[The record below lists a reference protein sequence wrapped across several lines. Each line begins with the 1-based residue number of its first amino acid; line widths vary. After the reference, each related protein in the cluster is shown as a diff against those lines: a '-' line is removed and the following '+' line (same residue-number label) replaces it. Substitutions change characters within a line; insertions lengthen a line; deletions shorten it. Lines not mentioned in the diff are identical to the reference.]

1 MRARPFV
8 PFFVTW
14 YCHDVPKGL
23 LAGMG
28 RGWEGRDVLEAGCGG
43 GSLLFA
49 LADEARRVHGVDIS
63 QDAIGFLRSRY
74 VGAYDNLSVQ
84 ACDFADFE
92 ATEPFDLVLSND
104 CFEHVDNGPGFVGAA
119 ARSLRPDGALLLQF
133 PNHLDH
139 GINHFSTLVDLD
151 ELVAR
156 HFAEAR
162 YFTVHPSAW
171 HEALH
176 AGFSGL
182 RALAEPQL
190 ARNRRAVLA
199 DPRTRGLD
207 DFSRSSCFTWMRSE
221 TRGGLKFQAARALN
235 RAFRVMDRVG
245 PSHRLRELPA
255 TERTRSI
262 LDERLV
268 VFATGPRDGDA
279 F

>member
-1 MRARPFV
+1 MSPDESGVPPPRARFHRMRARPFV

-151 ELVAR
+151 ELRGAALRRSALLHGPPKRVAR
-156 HFAEAR
+156 GPAR
-162 YFTVHPSAW
+162 GVLGSP
-171 HEALH
+171 
-176 AGFSGL
+176 GPG
-182 RALAEPQL
+182 RAPTRPEPTS
-190 ARNRRAVLA
+190 RPGRPE
-199 DPRTRGLD
+199 DPRTGRL
-207 DFSRSSCFTWMRSE
+207 FRE
-221 TRGGLKFQAARALN
+221 ARASPGC
-235 RAFRVMDRVG
+235 DRRRGVASSSRRPG
-245 PSHRLRELPA
+245 R
-255 TERTRSI
+255 
-262 LDERLV
+262 
-268 VFATGPRDGDA
+268 
-279 F
+279 

>member
-207 DFSRSSCFTWMRSE
+207 DFSAKLVLHLDAIGDAGWPQVPGGPGAEPGVSSDGPS
-221 TRGGLKFQAARALN
+221 
-235 RAFRVMDRVG
+235 G